1 MSSEM
6 ESKPVVQS
14 TEPVEQTSEP
24 VVQSTEPVVQSTEPV
39 ESKEL
44 IERKAKPTFKE
55 LLSEYD
61 TLASKIKS
69 YDGEI
74 NSMKETIRNTTVSR
88 NNLERQRNKIYAL
101 FQKCHEDEIK
111 KALKRKNKR
120 KGNVDGG
127 FNKELDVPVVL
138 STFFGVDKDTKM
150 TRPKVMS
157 MLNNK
162 FKELGLKNGQITT
175 LDEKTASALGKES
188 GRVIQFTGFQ
198 SFLKEFYDAENTN
211 ILTNDENTP
220 KETTITV

>member
-6 ESKPVVQS
+6 ETIK
-14 TEPVEQTSEP
+14 PVEQTVEQTVEQP
-24 VVQSTEPVVQSTEPV
+24 VVQPVVQPV
-39 ESKEL
+39 EQTESNV
-44 IERKAKPTFKE
+44 ERKTKPTFKE

-74 NSMKETIRNTTVSR
+74 NGLKETIRNTTVAR

-101 FQKCHEDEIK
+101 FQKCHEDEVK

-120 KGNVDGG
+120 KGNIDGG

-175 LDEKTASALGKES
+175 LDEKTATALGKES

-211 ILTNDENTP
+211 ILVSNDT
-220 KETTITV
+220 KETIITV